1 MTRPRKNRLL
11 AAACSV
17 GATAV
22 TLLAT
27 FTPAQASQGPVVTP
41 RDRAAN
47 AITAMVGFYD
57 PGTSRFDPGP
67 SWWLTGN
74 SLQILLDY
82 VQKTGDRT
90 YLPLAEH
97 TVQALRAPVSWWPQG
112 GGDFRTD
119 STDDTA
125 WYGLAMVRLYQLTHD
140 QQYLTIAEEDEAY
153 IGSYWDDR
161 CGGGVIWDIPSDS
174 YKNAISNE
182 LYLELAASLHN
193 VIPRDTHYLS
203 DALREWDWFKNS
215 GMINSD
221 NLINDGLTDNCVNNG
236 QTTWTYN
243 QGVILGG
250 LAQLYQATHNRA
262 LLVTARQI
270 ADAVIS
276 SPSLSP
282 GGILTEPCEASGC
295 GSDGPA
301 FKGIFARNLAEL
313 ENVLPGHPYQHWL
326 AAQADSAY
334 AFDRN
339 ASNQYGLHWA
349 GPFDTADIGRQ
360 DSATSLL
367 VAVLP

>member
-11 AAACSV
+11 AAACAA
-17 GATAV
+17 GAMAA
-22 TLLAT
+22 TLLT
-27 FTPAQASQGPVVTP
+27 TVTPAQASQGPAVTA

-47 AITAMVGFYD
+47 AITAMMGFYN

-74 SLQILLDY
+74 SMQILLDY
-82 VQKTGDRT
+82 VQKTGQRQ
-90 YLPLAEH
+90 YLPFVEH
-97 TVQALRAPVSWWPQG
+97 MVAVLRAPVPWWPQG

-153 IGSYWDDR
+153 IGSYWDSR

-193 VIPRDTHYLS
+193 VIPGDKHYLS
-203 DALREWDWFKNS
+203 DALREWNWFKNS
-215 GMINSD
+215 GMINSG
-221 NLINDGLTDNCVNNG
+221 NLINDGLTDGCVNNG

-250 LAQLYQATHNRA
+250 LTQLYLATHDRSY
-262 LLVTARQI
+262 LGTAQQI

-276 SPSLSP
+276 SPLLSP

-301 FKGIFARNLAEL
+301 FKGIFARNLAQL
-313 ENVLPGHPYQHWL
+313 DAVLPGHPYQNWL

-334 AFDRN
+334 SSDRN

-349 GPFDTADIGRQ
+349 GPFDSADIGRQ